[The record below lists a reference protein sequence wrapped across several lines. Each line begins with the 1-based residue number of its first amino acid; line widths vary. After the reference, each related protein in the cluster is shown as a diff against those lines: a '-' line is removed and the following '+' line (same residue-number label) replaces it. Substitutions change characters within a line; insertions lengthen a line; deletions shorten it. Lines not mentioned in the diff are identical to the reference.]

1 LHWWLDV
8 RAESGASQKK
18 IVRPVDFV
26 EPRSTR
32 KWSEI
37 QRVQT
42 LRKLSSLL
50 ISIERHRE
58 EKFMQSATQTASVS
72 KKRLWAGRIMSALA
86 VLFLTFDGVT
96 KVVKE
101 VHVLAATAQLGFP
114 ESTIVGIGILLLGC
128 TALYVIPRTSTIG
141 AILLTGYLG
150 GATASQVRVGKPLF
164 DTLFPV
170 IFGVL
175 IWGGLFLRDERLRAL
190 VPLQDS
196 SAGAV
201 TE

>member
-1 LHWWLDV
+1 
-8 RAESGASQKK
+8 
-18 IVRPVDFV
+18 
-26 EPRSTR
+26 
-32 KWSEI
+32 
-37 QRVQT
+37 
-42 LRKLSSLL
+42 
-50 ISIERHRE
+50 
-58 EKFMQSATQTASVS
+58 MQSATQTASVS

-175 IWGGLFLRDERLRAL
+175 I
-190 VPLQDS
+190 
-196 SAGAV
+196 
-201 TE
+201 